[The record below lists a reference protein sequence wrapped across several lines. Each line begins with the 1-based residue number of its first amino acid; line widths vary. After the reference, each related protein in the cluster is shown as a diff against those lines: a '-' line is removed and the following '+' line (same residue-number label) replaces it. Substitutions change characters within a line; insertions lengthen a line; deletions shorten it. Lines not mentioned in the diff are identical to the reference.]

1 TTVLPPPQP
10 PLHRNTTTAETS
22 PLPPFFVVVVSFEY
36 KRGVRL
42 GLLQIGGVH
51 LAAAAVGGGCRGSS
65 PLGGCLFEAAE
76 AAGACL
82 LVLPT
87 AAYNK
92 GVFVSW
98 FGCRAA

>member
-1 TTVLPPPQP
+1 
-10 PLHRNTTTAETS
+10 
-22 PLPPFFVVVVSFEY
+22 
-36 KRGVRL
+36 
-42 GLLQIGGVH
+42 
-51 LAAAAVGGGCRGSS
+51 AAVGRGLPRQQPTRQVFVLSCRGSS

-87 AAYNK
+87 AARKGGVCLVQLPTAVYNK